1 MCTIKSDNNNCDF
14 FNQSNYLFYAH
25 KNKDIC
31 ALHIKK
37 MNYYVVIP
45 SYNEE
50 ALIPLT
56 LQSLLAQTV
65 LPSKIVV
72 VNDNST
78 DKTAE
83 VVLAFAKENPCITL
97 VNKSSEN
104 IHLPGSKVI
113 KAFQKG
119 FETLDDHYDII
130 VKLDADLIFPP
141 NYFETIINHFQSD
154 SRIGMAGGF
163 CYIEKNENWVLENLT
178 DKDHIRGALK
188 AYRKETFQQ
197 IGGLKPA
204 MGWDTVD
211 ELLCKFYD
219 WKVVTDASLHV
230 KHLKPTGANYSK
242 TARYKQGEAF
252 YTLGYG
258 FLITAIAS
266 AKLALMKKKPLLFL
280 DYIQGFWK
288 AKSNNTP
295 MLVNPEQA
303 KFIRNYRL
311 QKMKEKLIG

>member
-1 MCTIKSDNNNCDF
+1 MR
-14 FNQSNYLFYAH
+14 
-25 KNKDIC
+25 
-31 ALHIKK
+31 
-37 MNYYVVIP
+37 YYIVIP

-56 LQSLLAQTV
+56 LQSLISQTV

-83 VVLAFAKENPCITL
+83 IVLDFAKENPYISL
-97 VNKSSEN
+97 VNKTSET

-113 KAFQKG
+113 QAFQKG
-119 FETLDDHYDII
+119 FETLDENYDLI
-130 VKLDADLIFPP
+130 VKIDADLIFPA
-141 NYFETIINHFQSD
+141 NYFETVIKHFESD
-154 SRIGMAGGF
+154 PTIGMAGGF
-163 CYIEKNENWVLENLT
+163 CYIEKNGDWILENLT

-188 AYRKETFQQ
+188 AYRKETFKQ

-211 ELLCKFYD
+211 ELLCKFYN
-219 WKVVTDASLHV
+219 WKVVTDESLHV
-230 KHLKPTGANYSK
+230 KHLKPTGANYNK

-258 FLITAIAS
+258 FFITAIAS
-266 AKLALMKKKPLLFL
+266 AKLAMMKKKPLLFL

-288 AKSNNTP
+288 AKSAKKQ
-295 MLVNPEQA
+295 MLVDAEQA
-303 KFIRNYRL
+303 KFIRKYRL
-311 QKMKEKLIG
+311 QKMKEKLF